1 MAEVQRHLAF
11 KPSIPRNL
19 FASDQRKVTEPL
31 RSSAAEDPFPLW
43 VSQCEGTWNEPSRR
57 ISLNTRCGEPAV
69 VSTAAVPGPPLRVTN
84 VKGTAVPAP
93 SPVIVAVPERVTV
106 WSFTTAELI
115 VPVTYM
121 ALTVNDPLPA
131 PVPTGGAN
139 ARHSK
144 SPL

>member
-1 MAEVQRHLAF
+1 M
-11 KPSIPRNL
+11 
-19 FASDQRKVTEPL
+19 
-31 RSSAAEDPFPLW
+31 
-43 VSQCEGTWNEPSRR
+43 
-57 ISLNTRCGEPAV
+57 NTRCGEPAV

-144 SPL
+144 LPDNPAVFFRVKSHLGKHRCEIWATSAAFGLQS